1 MDSTEVMLL
10 LVTMMGVGIVIS
22 ALMLRYKRQELR
34 HRERMAALE
43 KGLDLSAL
51 PGAFDMP
58 GAPMSGVPWT
68 PRIYLLRGMI
78 WLFTGI
84 GLSIFLFNLAFS
96 TRHLGGPADL
106 GATLFEVQRLRNMG
120 VPEDQLKELLEQSKH
135 NPRPTQRIPDGVGFL
150 GFVPIGVGLAYL
162 IFYALEGR
170 KMKVLPG
177 SGAEQSSI
185 GNSTKHPN
193 AP

>member
-10 LVTMMGVGIVIS
+10 LVTMMGVGIVIC
-22 ALMLRYKRQELR
+22 ALLLRYKRQELR

-43 KGLDLSAL
+43 KGLDPSAL
-51 PGAFDMP
+51 GAFDIAGP
-58 GAPMSGVPWT
+58 PISGLPWG

-162 IFYALEGR
+162 IFYGVEGKR
-170 KMKVLPG
+170 LKTVPQPG
-177 SGAEQSSI
+177 GKAESGE
-185 GNSTKHPN
+185 N
-193 AP
+193 A